1 MASNGALKTLVHAQ
15 TVVRGLLREI
25 GGLVSKIKKAEEKMF
40 DKAITKTTVTLW
52 PTLSSAFEYFA
63 ERQSMF
69 TTLRS
74 LYVSKYVMEA
84 LDSMLESVE
93 KPSRIPVVL
102 RATIMALERTGSMLM
117 ESHQA
122 EGLYLRIVAAE
133 LEGMAEAH
141 GVEPGNL
148 EESQAIVESILTSAL
163 QHGEIEARKRMPPTP
178 LFYSQ
183 SPQEL
188 LAGQV

>member
-25 GGLVSKIKKAEEKMF
+25 EMLVSKIEKAEEKMF
-40 DKAITKTTVTLW
+40 DKAILIVELW
-52 PTLSSAFEYFA
+52 PSLSSALEYFA
-63 ERQSMF
+63 ERLEMF
-69 TTLRS
+69 STLRS

-84 LDSMLESVE
+84 LDSMLESIE
-93 KPSRIPVVL
+93 DPARIPVVL

-141 GVEPGNL
+141 AVELGNQ
-148 EESQAIVESILTSAL
+148 EESQAIVESLLTSAL
-163 QHGEIEARKRMPPTP
+163 QYGEIEARRKMPPTP
-178 LFYSQ
+178 IIRSL
-183 SPQEL
+183 SPEEL